1 VRAVVSVAGAVGGSP
16 LAEGASDSMLNLL
29 QHVPGSVCA
38 ATDGT
43 AIDALRPVTRKL
55 WFDQHQLLDDIRYYS
70 IVSYTDLEQVSPI
83 LKRSYKK
90 LARFDPRNDSQ
101 MLYFDQ
107 IIPGSELLAYV
118 RADHWAVAVP
128 VERSKRGPVVDAA
141 LNNEFPREV
150 LFEALARYLEES
162 LGGGGR

>member
-43 AIDALRPVTRKL
+43 TIDALRPVTRKL